1 MARHPL
7 NTSDI
12 EVTLTKI
19 ARLILDDLKVSK
31 KEMDIDNDCETLS
44 LFENNRKR
52 LKGMCKTAWCW

>member
-1 MARHPL
+1 MGRHNPVQVMFALIYKMARHPL

-44 LFENNRKR
+44 
-52 LKGMCKTAWCW
+52 AI

>member
-31 KEMDIDNDCETLS
+31 KEMDIDIIVRLCL

-52 LKGMCKTAWCW
+52 FKGMCKTAWCW

>member
-1 MARHPL
+1 MAGYPL

-31 KEMDIDNDCETLS
+31 KEMVIDNDCETLS
-44 LFENNRKR
+44 AI
-52 LKGMCKTAWCW
+52 CKQPKKI